1 MKRLLLSLFIAILCV
16 SQLCA
21 QEFLHIGEHMIPVSN
36 VKKITQSVAVHPRS
50 LSLMLENDSKISIY
64 VAALKATGMIDSLK
78 FCIDSSYEILNDD
91 SCEWKGGYN
100 PQNPIDLA
108 YPKERRF
115 NFTFFACPDSILSA
129 KYGIN
134 SLSDLS
140 AKAKQIY
147 STVYPEDANV
157 TDFKDRRNYLNRFVS
172 YQLLNFYGTYNTL
185 TAFDASSWANMA
197 YHPELGFEIDDWY
210 ETAMPFSIMK
220 LSYSSYELYINR
232 RMDAATPVSGIKV
245 FSPREASL
253 SSDAV
258 NGTYHYIDGIAAYDN
273 NTKNVVLNERMRFD
287 CSTLSP
293 DFMSNLADGE
303 TARGHSDG
311 IYNTKYDGHAQ
322 AVAFKPG
329 YVRNFEFDGNTTIAV
344 GNRHSGY
351 TTGWSVYQGDEF
363 YFFSNFGRY
372 DVTVKLPPVPAG
384 KYELRLGHCVYSARH
399 IVAFYIDGVPADIVD
414 MRPND
419 ATNSWIEDEESA
431 GYDYEGLVDNDR
443 HLRNKGYMKAPAN
456 YFVNSGQQPL
466 RDSPYAFRKIIGT
479 LDTDGKSD
487 HYLRIK
493 NISELIYDRYL
504 VLDYIELVP
513 VSVYDNDEYP
523 EDIY

>member
-1 MKRLLLSLFIAILCV
+1 MKKLLLSLFIAILCV

-21 QEFLHIGEHMIPVSN
+21 QEFLHIGDHLIPVSN
-36 VKKITQSVAVHPRS
+36 ITKITQSVMVHPRS
-50 LSLMLENDSKISIY
+50 LSLLLENDSKISIY

-91 SCEWKGGYN
+91 SCKWKGSN
-100 PQNPIDLA
+100 PQNQIDLA

-129 KYGIN
+129 KYNIR
-134 SLSDLS
+134 DLNGLR
-140 AKAKQIY
+140 AKAKEIY

-157 TDFKDRRNYLNRFVS
+157 TDETDRRNYLNRFVS

-185 TAFDASSWANMA
+185 TAYDASSWANMA

-220 LSYSSYELYINR
+220 LSFSSYDLYINR
-232 RMDAATPVSGIKV
+232 RMDADTPVSGVKIFLPV
-245 FSPREASL
+245 DW
-253 SSDAV
+253 DAV

-273 NTKNVVLNERMRFD
+273 NTKNIVLNERMRFD
-287 CSTLSP
+287 FSTLSP
-293 DFMSNLADGE
+293 DFMSKLADGE

-311 IYNTKYDGHAQ
+311 LNHREYDGHAQ
-322 AVAFKPG
+322 AVAFKSG
-329 YVRNFEFDGNTTIAV
+329 YVRNFEFGDNSTIAV

-351 TTGWSVYQGDEF
+351 TTGWAVYQGDEF
-363 YFFSNFGRY
+363 YFYPKGRY
-372 DVTVKLPPVPAG
+372 DVTMKLPPVPAG
-384 KYELRLGHCVYSARH
+384 KYELRLGYCAYQARPL
-399 IVAFYIDGVPADIVD
+399 VAFYIDGVPADIVD

-419 ATNSWIEDEESA
+419 ATNSWIADKESA
-431 GYDYEGLVDNDR
+431 GYDYEELVDNDR

-487 HYLRIK
+487 HYLRIQLVK
-493 NISELIYDRYL
+493 WIVYDEPIT
-504 VLDYIELVP
+504 LDYIELVP